1 MTVSRFRTII
11 YIVAAIVSL
20 AGLADATYLTVQALT
35 GETLGCGGSP
45 DCFKVL
51 GSAYA
56 RVAGI
61 PVASFGVLAYFSV
74 FTFATFALFGYARAR
89 IFLILTVGA
98 MFLGTLWLLYVQA
111 FLLHAYCRYC
121 LFSAATTFLLAG
133 LVIAL
138 PSGTRE
144 ISRLSGP
151 FSCLARAAALAHAL
165 ESGNGA
171 RARL

>member
-1 MTVSRFRTII
+1 MTASRFRTII
-11 YIVAAIVSL
+11 YVVAAIVSL

-138 PSGTRE
+138 PPAPDRSV
-144 ISRLSGP
+144 
-151 FSCLARAAALAHAL
+151 A
-165 ESGNGA
+165 
-171 RARL
+171 

>member
-11 YIVAAIVSL
+11 YVVAAIVSL

-61 PVASFGVLAYFSV
+61 PLASFGVLAYFSV

-98 MFLGTLWLLYVQA
+98 MFLGALWLLYVQA

-138 PSGTRE
+138 PPGQDRSV
-144 ISRLSGP
+144 
-151 FSCLARAAALAHAL
+151 A
-165 ESGNGA
+165 
-171 RARL
+171 

>member
-1 MTVSRFRTII
+1 MTASRFRTII
-11 YIVAAIVSL
+11 YVVAAIVSL

-61 PVASFGVLAYFSV
+61 PVASFGALAYFSV

-138 PSGTRE
+138 PPGQDRSV
-144 ISRLSGP
+144 
-151 FSCLARAAALAHAL
+151 A
-165 ESGNGA
+165 
-171 RARL
+171 